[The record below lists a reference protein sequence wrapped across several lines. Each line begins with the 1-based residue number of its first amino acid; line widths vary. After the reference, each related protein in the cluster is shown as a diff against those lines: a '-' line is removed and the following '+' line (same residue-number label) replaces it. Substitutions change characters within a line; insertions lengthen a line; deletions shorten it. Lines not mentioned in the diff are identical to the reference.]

1 MIPTTDVI
9 WSPWRKELSSIAH
22 SAADAGEAHLV
33 CRLLLEKKK
42 ILRAWPRGRLLDVP
56 AGEGALALRLARLG
70 YDVACCDLYPE
81 IFQLDGLEIRSG
93 NLDARL
99 PYDDDSFDAVV
110 CVEGLEH
117 IQNPTN
123 AVSEFSRLLHPG
135 GRLVISVPNI
145 MNIEERLKWLIHG
158 YTSHFK
164 PLSQEKLAETR
175 REYPGMEEIA
185 LH

>member
-81 IFQLDGLEIRSG
+81 IFQLDGLELRSG
-93 NLDARL
+93 YLVARL
-99 PYDDDSFDAVV
+99 PYEDELFDAVA
-110 CVEGLEH
+110 CVEGYENFQYL
-117 IQNPTN
+117 NN
-123 AVSEFSRLLHPG
+123 DVSLFQMYSHPC
-135 GRLVISVPNI
+135 
-145 MNIEERLKWLIHG
+145 
-158 YTSHFK
+158 
-164 PLSQEKLAETR
+164 
-175 REYPGMEEIA
+175 
-185 LH
+185 